1 MISDKEIIDYLK
13 KEKDN
18 LRKKLDNEKKKNWLV
33 EIDIEKGKRIQAQYI
48 AQSREERSAK
58 KALNLT

>member
-18 LRKKLDNEKKKNWLV
+18 LRKKLDNEKK
-33 EIDIEKGKRIQAQYI
+33 
-48 AQSREERSAK
+48 EELAS
-58 KALNLT
+58 